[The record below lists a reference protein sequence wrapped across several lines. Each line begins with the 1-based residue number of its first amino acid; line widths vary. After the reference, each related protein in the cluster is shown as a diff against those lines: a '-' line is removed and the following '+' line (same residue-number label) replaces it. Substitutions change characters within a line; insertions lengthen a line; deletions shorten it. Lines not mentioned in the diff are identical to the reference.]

1 MKANFGYREQ
11 QYIITDFLLQCVRR
25 APLIMT
31 HTLTAFMELMDHGI
45 VSWENLSS
53 VFIKKVRIGSRSQS
67 KCVTVLRYHIAYV
80 KHVCDCVCVCICAQI
95 AGFVNAKVMDTSIQ
109 QVSLDILASM
119 VLSSSSLFHQIREE
133 ITLERLISHLQVYVQ
148 SHTHTRTHCLQSSS
162 AAEDSVVF
170 QSLHLASRQASSCS
184 K

>member
-1 MKANFGYREQ
+1 MCA
-11 QYIITDFLLQCVRR
+11 
-25 APLIMT
+25 
-31 HTLTAFMELMDHGI
+31 
-45 VSWENLSS
+45 
-53 VFIKKVRIGSRSQS
+53 
-67 KCVTVLRYHIAYV
+67 
-80 KHVCDCVCVCICAQI
+80 CICAQI